1 MIAKR
6 VQAIAPSETM
16 KISGR
21 AKELQ
26 REGKSVIS
34 LSQGEPDFKTPSH
47 ICEAAIHAINDG
59 HHGYTVNTGN
69 IELREAIATKLKDE
83 NGLDYTPDQIIL
95 SNGAKQSIGFSL
107 LATIDP
113 GDEVIIPAPYWVS
126 YPEMVKLAEGKPV
139 IIPTAFE
146 NDFKM
151 TPEQL
156 RNTITDKTR
165 MLILCSPSNPTG
177 SCYSEDELKAL
188 ADVLRQY
195 PDILVLSDEI
205 YEYIVFDSE
214 HVGIAQ
220 VAPDLKDRILVI
232 NGFSKGFAMTGW
244 RLGYLASSAEIVK
257 AVAKI
262 QSQETSGPSSI
273 SQKAGEAAYTS
284 SRDSVKNMV
293 AAFRERRDY
302 LVDALNSIEGVK
314 CFLPGGAFYAFPDI
328 SSYLNSETPS
338 GNRIKNS
345 TDLCMFLLEERG
357 LAAVP
362 GDAFGEPG
370 GIRLSYAASMDHLHE
385 AIKRLREGLQ
395 SLEKQ
400 Q

>member
-34 LSQGEPDFKTPSH
+34 LSQGEPDFKTPKH
-47 ICEAAIHAINDG
+47 ICDAAVKAIRDG
-59 HHGYTVNTGN
+59 HHGYTMNTGN
-69 IELREAIATKLKDE
+69 PELREAICAKLKEE
-83 NGLDYTPDQIIL
+83 NGLEYTPDQIIL

-126 YPEMVKLAEGKPV
+126 YPEMAKLAEGKPV
-139 IIPTAFE
+139 IVSTAFD

-151 TPEQL
+151 TADQL
-156 RNTITDKTR
+156 RGAITPKTR

-177 SCYSEDELKAL
+177 SCYSAEELEAL
-188 ADVLRQY
+188 AEVLRDH
-195 PDILVLSDEI
+195 PGILVLSDEI
-205 YEYIVFDSE
+205 YEYIVFDNK
-214 HVGIAQ
+214 HVSIAQ
-220 VAPDLKDRILVI
+220 VAPDLSDRILVI

-244 RLGYLASSAEIVK
+244 RLGYLAGPTSIVK

-273 SQKAGEAAYTS
+273 SQKAGEAAYLS
-284 SRDSVKNMV
+284 PRDAVSEMV

-302 LVDALNSIEGVK
+302 LVDALNRIEGVK
-314 CFLPGGAFYAFPDI
+314 CFNPGGAFYAFPDI
-328 SSYLNSETPS
+328 SAYLNSETPS
-338 GNRIKNS
+338 GGRIRNS

-362 GDAFGEPG
+362 GDAFGEPA
-370 GIRLSYAASMDHLHE
+370 GIRLSYAASMEHLKE
-385 AIKRLREGLQ
+385 AVKRLSEGLAA
-395 SLEKQ
+395 LKKQ
-400 Q
+400 

>member
-16 KISGR
+16 KISSR

-34 LSQGEPDFKTPSH
+34 LSQGEPDFKTPLH
-47 ICEAAIHAINDG
+47 ICDAAVQAIRDG
-59 HHGYTVNTGN
+59 HHGYTMNTGN
-69 IELREAIATKLKDE
+69 PELREIICDKLKEE
-83 NGLDYTPDQIIL
+83 NGLEYTPDQIIL

-139 IIPTAFE
+139 IVSTAFD
-146 NDFKM
+146 NGFKM
-151 TPEQL
+151 TADQL
-156 RNTITDKTR
+156 RDAITPRTR

-177 SCYSEDELKAL
+177 SCYTLEELKAL
-188 ADVLRQY
+188 AEVLLEH
-195 PDILVLSDEI
+195 PGILVLSDEI
-205 YEYIVFDSE
+205 YEYIVFEDK
-214 HVGIAQ
+214 HVSIAQ
-220 VAPDLKDRILVI
+220 AAPVLMDRILVI

-244 RLGYLASSAEIVK
+244 RLGYLAGPASIVK

-273 SQKAGEAAYTS
+273 SQKAGEAAYLS
-284 SRDSVKNMV
+284 PRDAVTEMV
-293 AAFRERRDY
+293 AAFRKRRDY
-302 LVDALNSIEGVK
+302 LVDALNRIDGVK
-314 CFLPGGAFYAFPDI
+314 CFNPGGAFYAFPDI
-328 SSYLNSETPS
+328 STYLNSETPS
-338 GNRIKNS
+338 GDRIRNS
-345 TDLCMFLLEERG
+345 TDLCLFLLEERG

-362 GDAFGEPG
+362 GDAFGEPA
-370 GIRLSYAASMDHLHE
+370 GIRLSYAASMEHLKE
-385 AIKRLREGLQ
+385 AVKRLSEGLAA
-395 SLEKQ
+395 LKKE
-400 Q
+400 

>member
-26 REGKSVIS
+26 RLGKSVIS
-34 LSQGEPDFKTPSH
+34 LSQGEPDFKTPQH
-47 ICEAAIHAINDG
+47 ICDAAVQAIRDG
-59 HHGYTVNTGN
+59 HHGYTMNTGN
-69 IELREAIATKLKDE
+69 PELREAICEKLKEE
-83 NGLDYTPDQIIL
+83 NGLEYTPDQIIL
-95 SNGAKQSIGFSL
+95 SNGAKQCIGFSL
-107 LATIDP
+107 LAAVDP

-126 YPEMVKLAEGKPV
+126 YPEMAKLAEGKPV
-139 IIPTAFE
+139 IVSTAFD

-151 TPEQL
+151 TADQL
-156 RNTITDKTR
+156 RDAISPRTR

-177 SCYSEDELKAL
+177 SCYTADELKAL
-188 ADVLRQY
+188 AEVLREH
-195 PDILVLSDEI
+195 PGILVLSDEI
-205 YEYIVFDSE
+205 YEYIVFE
-214 HVGIAQ
+214 NKHVSMAQ
-220 VAPDLKDRILVI
+220 VAPDLMDRILLI

-244 RLGYLASSAEIVK
+244 RLGYLAGPASIVK

-273 SQKAGEAAYTS
+273 SQKAGEAAYLS
-284 SRDSVKNMV
+284 PRDAVTDMV
-293 AAFRERRDY
+293 AAFRERRDF
-302 LVDALNSIEGVK
+302 LVDALNRIDGVK
-314 CFLPGGAFYAFPDI
+314 CFNPGGAFYAFPDI
-328 SSYLNSETPS
+328 SAYLNSETPS
-338 GNRIKNS
+338 GDRIRNS

-370 GIRLSYAASMDHLHE
+370 GIRLSYAASMEHLEE
-385 AIKRLREGLQ
+385 AVKRLREGLAA
-395 SLEKQ
+395 LKKE
-400 Q
+400 

>member
-34 LSQGEPDFKTPSH
+34 LSQGEPDFKTPQH
-47 ICEAAIHAINDG
+47 ICDAAVQAIRDG
-59 HHGYTVNTGN
+59 HHGYTMNTGN
-69 IELREAIATKLKDE
+69 PELREVICDKLKEE
-83 NGLDYTPDQIIL
+83 NGLEYTPDQIIL

-139 IIPTAFE
+139 IVSTAFD

-151 TPEQL
+151 TADQL
-156 RNTITDKTR
+156 RDAITPRTR

-177 SCYSEDELKAL
+177 SCYTAEELEAL
-188 ADVLRQY
+188 AEVLLEH
-195 PDILVLSDEI
+195 PGILVLSDEI
-205 YEYIVFDSE
+205 YEYIVFEDK
-214 HVGIAQ
+214 HVSIAQ
-220 VAPDLKDRILVI
+220 VAPVLMDRILVI

-244 RLGYLASSAEIVK
+244 RLGYLAGPASIVK

-273 SQKAGEAAYTS
+273 SQKAGEAAYLSPRNAVTE
-284 SRDSVKNMV
+284 MV

-302 LVDALNSIEGVK
+302 LVDALNRIDGVK
-314 CFLPGGAFYAFPDI
+314 CFNPGGAFYAFPDI
-328 SSYLNSETPS
+328 SEYLNSETPS
-338 GNRIKNS
+338 GDRIRNS

-362 GDAFGEPG
+362 GDAFGEPA
-370 GIRLSYAASMDHLHE
+370 GIRLSYAASMEHLKE
-385 AIKRLREGLQ
+385 AVKRLSEGLAA
-395 SLEKQ
+395 LKKE
-400 Q
+400 

>member
-34 LSQGEPDFKTPSH
+34 LSQGEPDFKTPQH
-47 ICEAAIHAINDG
+47 ICDAAVQAIRDG
-59 HHGYTVNTGN
+59 HHGYTMNTGN
-69 IELREAIATKLKDE
+69 PELREAICDKLKEE
-83 NGLDYTPDQIIL
+83 NGLEYTPDQIIL

-139 IIPTAFE
+139 IVSTAFD

-151 TPEQL
+151 TADQL
-156 RNTITDKTR
+156 RDSITPRTR

-177 SCYSEDELKAL
+177 SRYTAEELAAL
-188 ADVLRQY
+188 AEVLLEH
-195 PDILVLSDEI
+195 PGILVLSDEI
-205 YEYIVFDSE
+205 YEYIVFEDK
-214 HVGIAQ
+214 HVSIAQ
-220 VAPDLKDRILVI
+220 AAPDLMDRILLI

-244 RLGYLASSAEIVK
+244 RLGYLAGPASIVK

-273 SQKAGEAAYTS
+273 SQKAGEAAYLS
-284 SRDSVKNMV
+284 PRDAVTEMV
-293 AAFRERRDY
+293 TAFRERRDY
-302 LVDALNSIEGVK
+302 LVDALNRIDGVK
-314 CFLPGGAFYAFPDI
+314 CFNPGGAFYAFPDI
-328 SSYLNSETPS
+328 SAYLNSETPS
-338 GNRIKNS
+338 GDRIRNS

-362 GDAFGEPG
+362 GDAFGEPA
-370 GIRLSYAASMDHLHE
+370 GIRLSYAASMEHLKE
-385 AIKRLREGLQ
+385 AIKRLSEGLAA
-395 SLEKQ
+395 LKKE
-400 Q
+400 

>member
-26 REGKSVIS
+26 RAGKSVIS
-34 LSQGEPDFKTPSH
+34 LSQGEPDFKTPQH
-47 ICEAAIHAINDG
+47 ICDAAVQAIRDG
-59 HHGYTVNTGN
+59 HHGYTMNTGN
-69 IELREAIATKLKDE
+69 PELREAICDKLKKE
-83 NGLDYTPDQIIL
+83 NGLEYTPDQIIL

-126 YPEMVKLAEGKPV
+126 YPEMAKLAEGKPV
-139 IIPTAFE
+139 IVSTAFE

-151 TPEQL
+151 TADQL
-156 RNTITDKTR
+156 RDAITPRTR

-177 SCYSEDELKAL
+177 SCYSAEELEAL
-188 ADVLRQY
+188 AEVLKEH
-195 PDILVLSDEI
+195 PGILVLSDEI
-205 YEYIVFDSE
+205 YEYIVFEDK
-214 HVGIAQ
+214 HVSIAQ
-220 VAPDLKDRILVI
+220 VAPTLMDRILVI

-244 RLGYLASSAEIVK
+244 RLGYLAGPASIVK

-273 SQKAGEAAYTS
+273 SQKAGEAAYLS
-284 SRDSVKNMV
+284 PRDAVTDMV

-302 LVDALNSIEGVK
+302 LVDALNRIDGVK
-314 CFLPGGAFYAFPDI
+314 CFNPGGAFYAFPDI
-328 SSYLNSETPS
+328 SAFLNSTTPS
-338 GNRIKNS
+338 GDRIRNS
-345 TDLCMFLLEERG
+345 TDLCLFLLEERG

-362 GDAFGEPG
+362 GDAFGEPA
-370 GIRLSYAASMDHLHE
+370 GIRLSYAASMEHLEE
-385 AIKRLREGLQ
+385 AVKRLSEGLAA
-395 SLEKQ
+395 LKKE
-400 Q
+400 

>member
-26 REGKSVIS
+26 RLGKSVIS
-34 LSQGEPDFKTPSH
+34 LSQGEPDFKTPQH
-47 ICEAAIHAINDG
+47 ICDAAVQAIRDG
-59 HHGYTVNTGN
+59 HHGYTMNTGN
-69 IELREAIATKLKDE
+69 PELREAICEKLKEE
-83 NGLDYTPDQIIL
+83 NGLEYTPDQIIL
-95 SNGAKQSIGFSL
+95 SNGAKQCIGFSL
-107 LATIDP
+107 LAAVDP

-126 YPEMVKLAEGKPV
+126 YPEMAKLAEGKPV
-139 IIPTAFE
+139 IVSTAFD

-151 TPEQL
+151 TADQL
-156 RNTITDKTR
+156 RDAITPRTR

-177 SCYSEDELKAL
+177 SCYTADELKAL
-188 ADVLRQY
+188 AEVLREH
-195 PDILVLSDEI
+195 PGILVLSDEI
-205 YEYIVFDSE
+205 YEYIVFE
-214 HVGIAQ
+214 NKHVSMAQ
-220 VAPDLKDRILVI
+220 VAPDLMDRILLI

-244 RLGYLASSAEIVK
+244 RLGYLAGPASIVK

-273 SQKAGEAAYTS
+273 SQKAGEAAYLS
-284 SRDSVKNMV
+284 PRDAVTDMV
-293 AAFRERRDY
+293 AAFRERRDF
-302 LVDALNSIEGVK
+302 LVDALNRIDGVK
-314 CFLPGGAFYAFPDI
+314 CFNPGGAFYAFPDI
-328 SSYLNSETPS
+328 SAYLNSETPS
-338 GNRIKNS
+338 GDRIRNS

-370 GIRLSYAASMDHLHE
+370 GIRLSYAASMEHLEE
-385 AIKRLREGLQ
+385 AVKRLREGLAA
-395 SLEKQ
+395 LKKE
-400 Q
+400 

>member
-16 KISGR
+16 KISSR

-34 LSQGEPDFKTPSH
+34 LSQGEPDFKTPLH
-47 ICEAAIHAINDG
+47 ICDAAVQAIRDG
-59 HHGYTVNTGN
+59 HHGYTMNTGN
-69 IELREAIATKLKDE
+69 PELREIICDKLKEE
-83 NGLDYTPDQIIL
+83 NGLEYTPDQIIL

-139 IIPTAFE
+139 IVSTAFD

-151 TPEQL
+151 TADQL
-156 RNTITDKTR
+156 RDSITPRTR

-177 SCYSEDELKAL
+177 SCYTLEELKAL
-188 ADVLRQY
+188 AEVLLEH
-195 PDILVLSDEI
+195 PGILVLSDEI
-205 YEYIVFDSE
+205 YEYIVFEDK
-214 HVGIAQ
+214 HVSIAQ
-220 VAPDLKDRILVI
+220 AAPVLMDRILVI

-244 RLGYLASSAEIVK
+244 RLGYLAGPASIVK

-273 SQKAGEAAYTS
+273 SQKAGEAAYLS
-284 SRDSVKNMV
+284 PRDAVTEMV
-293 AAFRERRDY
+293 AAFRKRRDY
-302 LVDALNSIEGVK
+302 LVDALNRIDGVK
-314 CFLPGGAFYAFPDI
+314 CFNPGGAFYAFPDI
-328 SSYLNSETPS
+328 STYLNSETPS
-338 GNRIKNS
+338 GDRIRNS
-345 TDLCMFLLEERG
+345 TDLCLFLLEERG

-362 GDAFGEPG
+362 GDAFGEPA
-370 GIRLSYAASMDHLHE
+370 GIRLSYAASMEHLKE
-385 AIKRLREGLQ
+385 AVKRLSEGLAA
-395 SLEKQ
+395 LKKE
-400 Q
+400 

>member
-34 LSQGEPDFKTPSH
+34 LSQGEPDFKTPQH
-47 ICEAAIHAINDG
+47 ICDAAVQAIRDG
-59 HHGYTVNTGN
+59 HHGYTMNTGN
-69 IELREAIATKLKDE
+69 PELRKIICDKLKEE
-83 NGLDYTPDQIIL
+83 NGLEYTPDQIIL

-139 IIPTAFE
+139 IVSTAFE

-151 TPEQL
+151 TADQL
-156 RNTITDKTR
+156 RDAITPRTR

-177 SCYSEDELKAL
+177 SCYTAEELKAL
-188 ADVLRQY
+188 AEVLLEH
-195 PDILVLSDEI
+195 PGILVLSDEI
-205 YEYIVFDSE
+205 YEYIVFE
-214 HVGIAQ
+214 EKHVSIAQ
-220 VAPDLKDRILVI
+220 AAPVLMDRILVI

-244 RLGYLASSAEIVK
+244 RLGYLAGPASIVK

-273 SQKAGEAAYTS
+273 SQKAGEAAYLSPRSAVTE
-284 SRDSVKNMV
+284 MV

-302 LVDALNSIEGVK
+302 LVDALNRIDGVK
-314 CFLPGGAFYAFPDI
+314 CFNPGGAFYAFPDI
-328 SSYLNSETPS
+328 SAYLNSETPS
-338 GNRIKNS
+338 GNRIRNS
-345 TDLCMFLLEERG
+345 TDLCLFLLEERG

-362 GDAFGEPG
+362 GDAFGEPA
-370 GIRLSYAASMDHLHE
+370 GIRLSYAASMEHLKE
-385 AIKRLREGLQ
+385 AVKRLSEGLAA
-395 SLEKQ
+395 LKKE
-400 Q
+400 

>member
-34 LSQGEPDFKTPSH
+34 LSQGEPDFKTPKH
-47 ICEAAIHAINDG
+47 ICEAAVQAIHDG
-59 HHGYTVNTGN
+59 HHGYTMNTGN
-69 IELREAIATKLKDE
+69 PELREAICTKLKEE
-83 NGLDYTPDQIIL
+83 NGLEYKPDQIIL

-139 IIPTAFE
+139 IVSTVFE

-151 TPEQL
+151 TADQL
-156 RNTITDKTR
+156 REAITPRTR

-177 SCYSEDELKAL
+177 SCYTAEELKAL
-188 ADVLRQY
+188 AAVLREH
-195 PDILVLSDEI
+195 PGILVLSDEI
-205 YEYIVFDSE
+205 YEYIVFDDA
-214 HVGIAQ
+214 HVSIAQ
-220 VAPDLKDRILVI
+220 VAPDLMDRILLI

-244 RLGYLASSAEIVK
+244 RLGYLAGSAPIVK

-273 SQKAGEAAYTS
+273 SQKAGEAAYLS
-284 SRDSVKNMV
+284 PRDAVAEMV

-302 LVDALNSIEGVK
+302 LVDALNAIDGVK

-328 SSYLNSETPS
+328 SAYLDSETPS
-338 GNRIKNS
+338 GDRIRNS

-362 GDAFGEPG
+362 GDAFGEPA
-370 GIRLSYAASMDHLHE
+370 GIRLSYAASMEHLKE
-385 AIKRLREGLQ
+385 AVKRLSEGLAA
-395 SLEKQ
+395 LKKQ
-400 Q
+400 